1 MSHESAMEGRKKE
14 LTRTRDGG
22 LEGTRWTGDGR
33 VLAASVPAAAQASA
47 LVPAGEG
54 REGKLTNGKMGDRLI

>member
-1 MSHESAMEGRKKE
+1 MEGRKEE

-33 VLAASVPAAAQASA
+33 VLAASVPAAAEASA

-54 REGKLTNGKMGDRLI
+54 REGKLTAKWENGWPLKDPLI